1 MADTKKAGGLW
12 VASAEK
18 CLQQAAAPEASSIVT
33 GAALYWMKRLA
44 RQQAWTL
51 YHANPRR
58 GRFQVEEMAL
68 IRGRSIS
75 VRLFI
80 SNYGAVYQTRWIVD
94 GRPWTAQQVNDAFG
108 L

>member
-1 MADTKKAGGLW
+1 MADTRTAGGLW

-18 CLQQAAAPEASSIVT
+18 CLQRAADPGASSLIT
-33 GAALYWMKRLA
+33 GTALHWLKRLA
-44 RQQAWTL
+44 RQQAWSL
-51 YHANPRR
+51 YHADPRR
-58 GRFQVEEMAL
+58 GRFHVEEMAS

-80 SNYGAVYQTRWIVD
+80 STYGAVYQTRWIVD